1 MLDDDYCPTDETID
15 SLETWLDERARATS
29 RGALTCDMV
38 MSAYIEATGLDVD
51 LDEVYSL
58 LSERFT
64 ADRSERGEL
73 IFRAVLES

>member
-1 MLDDDYCPTDETID
+1 MLDDDDDTIE
-15 SLETWLDERARATS
+15 SLETWIDERAYAHS

-38 MSAYIEATGLDVD
+38 MGAYIEATGLDVD
-51 LDEVYSL
+51 LDEVYAL

-64 ADRSERGEL
+64 ADRSDHGEL